1 MTGQPLAAILPPPD
15 APRSRDGHGFAVYD
29 TVIATPHGPK
39 IRVDFVEA
47 QIPDY
52 PGWRAITL
60 HSAGPSRRLAHAS
73 DRSAGARAA
82 ALADIRTYETLN
94 ARVLAAGTLTTAK
107 APRRQ
112 GAPAT
117 VAQQSATALGLTIAA
132 QPADG
137 GLRVTLTDAQ
147 YDTVLAWLA
156 DLAGTSDL
164 RVRGIALTR
173 GTQPGR
179 VSGTVDLG
187 A

>member
-1 MTGQPLAAILPPPD
+1 MIRVIRNQMPTLDAALIRFDNWWDGLSPRERMLVSVLGAIL
-15 APRSRDGHGFAVYD
+15 AVVVLVYG
-29 TVIATPHGPK
+29 VVKPI
-39 IRVDFVEA
+39 
-47 QIPDY
+47 Q
-52 PGWRAITL
+52 
-60 HSAGPSRRLAHAS
+60 
-73 DRSAGARAA
+73 GARAA